1 MAKSLI
7 PPPIAQAISS
17 RLRQV
22 PYNEELQIHGQEG
35 SNRQR
40 HHFSHQSIEPETL
53 NPT

>member
-1 MAKSLI
+1 MAKSVI

-22 PYNEELQIHGQEG
+22 PYNEELQIHGQER